1 MTIVKKPV
9 HVITNLPNA
18 NKQFAKAVAI
28 KLGVT
33 ALIIGVVAV
42 AVSKIDTDTDNE
54 TTED

>member
-42 AVSKIDTDTDNE
+42 AVSKIDTDNE